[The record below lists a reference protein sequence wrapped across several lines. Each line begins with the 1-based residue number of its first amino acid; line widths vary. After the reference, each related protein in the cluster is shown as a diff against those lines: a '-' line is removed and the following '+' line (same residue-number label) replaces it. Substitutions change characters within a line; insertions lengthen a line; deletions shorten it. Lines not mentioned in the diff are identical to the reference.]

1 MSSSME
7 PENCAL
13 VAKFDERGYI
23 KQSNFEH
30 DVAKVPMREVG
41 IMIFISKGL
50 FIQNIT
56 IT

>member
-30 DVAKVPMREVG
+30 GAKVPMREVG
-41 IMIFISKGL
+41 IMIFI
-50 FIQNIT
+50 
-56 IT
+56 

>member
-41 IMIFISKGL
+41 IMIFI
-50 FIQNIT
+50 
-56 IT
+56 